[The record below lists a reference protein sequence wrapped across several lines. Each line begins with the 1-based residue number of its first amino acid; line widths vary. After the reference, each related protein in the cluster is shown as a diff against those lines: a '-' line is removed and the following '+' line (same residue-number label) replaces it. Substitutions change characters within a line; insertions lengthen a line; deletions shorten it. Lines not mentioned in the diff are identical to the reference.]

1 MMNLNI
7 QDLYNRSIEA
17 LINAMKQYVN
27 FIGINSSIRSLDIQF
42 HYLESISQNNVITK
56 YELLDKQSKRQNLLI
71 EKETVK
77 QDIISQSYKSI
88 ILALALVDKS
98 IANRDKFGLDLSST
112 LIHSILKF
120 IQESRQNISIPR
132 DALIPQMMNT
142 STNLVNSG
150 LNSNINLYVY
160 LNQLMTL

>member
-1 MMNLNI
+1 MNLNI

-42 HYLESISQNNVITK
+42 HYLESISQNNIITK

-88 ILALALVDKS
+88 ILALALVDTS
-98 IANRDKFGLDLSST
+98 VAERDKFGLEMSST
-112 LIHSILKF
+112 LLQSILKF
-120 IQESRQNISIPR
+120 IQENKHNISIPI
-132 DALIPQMMNT
+132 DALIPQMMST
-142 STNLVNSG
+142 SANLVKSG
-150 LNSNINLYVY
+150 LNSNQNLTIS